1 MKTVFLKKTLVAVSL
16 LIAAGYADIS
26 FAHSGGGTID
36 PTGTNASAS
45 DLAVVTCFDDG
56 NGTPHHLAAQL
67 KDSSNPVSG
76 LLLSLHL
83 QKGNQMTTI
92 TDTVPGDTNYSPL
105 ITLNGGAG
113 VYYMSVTKTNAG
125 ARLFDVIWHCV
136 TNNGDHTGTDIAV
149 VQAQ

>member
-1 MKTVFLKKTLVAVSL
+1 MKTAYCKKTLVAVSL
-16 LIAAGYADIS
+16 LMAAGYADIAS
-26 FAHSGGGTID
+26 AHSGGGTID
-36 PTGTNASAS
+36 PNGTNASAS

-56 NGTPHHLAAQL
+56 NGTPHHLAAQV
-67 KDSSNPVSG
+67 KDSSSPVSG

-92 TDTVPGDTNYSPL
+92 TDTVSGDTNYSPL

-113 VYYMSVTKTNAG
+113 VYYMSVTKSNAG
-125 ARLFDVIWHCV
+125 SRVFDVIWHCV